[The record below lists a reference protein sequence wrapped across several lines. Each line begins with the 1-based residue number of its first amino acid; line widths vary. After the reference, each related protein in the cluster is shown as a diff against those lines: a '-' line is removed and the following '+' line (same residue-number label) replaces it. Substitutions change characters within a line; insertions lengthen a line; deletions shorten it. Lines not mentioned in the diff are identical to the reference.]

1 MGRRAY
7 FSKLFSHPLAKWV
20 SGILTIIG
28 LYDLVISQF
37 VIREYQDE
45 YPIVADYLYRL
56 GWPWYVWAVLMLAV
70 LLVVVFEGS
79 YSLIKRYE
87 TRPELKELN
96 ALREEGVSLWS
107 EGMRCMTQDSVDKW
121 WIKHLDWRECCAQA
135 LERVDPSLAG
145 NIRTLGTE
153 QGAVYSNGISPD
165 HNHKVRMQS
174 AWNNRLEKTI
184 AEIRRRN
191 V

>member
-7 FSKLFSHPLAKWV
+7 FSKLFSHPLTKLV
-20 SGILTIIG
+20 SGIIAIIG

-37 VIREYQDE
+37 VIRQYQDE

-56 GWPWYVWAVLMLAV
+56 GWPWYVWAILLLVV
-70 LLVVVFEGS
+70 LLIVVFEGS
-79 YSLIKRYE
+79 FSLIKRYE
-87 TRPELKELN
+87 TRPELIELSD
-96 ALREEGVSLWS
+96 LREEGVSLWH

-121 WIKHLDWRECCAQA
+121 WKRHLEWRERCAQVVEGA
-135 LERVDPSLAG
+135 DPSLAG

-153 QGAVYSNGISPD
+153 QGAVYSNGISQD

-184 AEIRRRN
+184 ADIRRKKA
-191 V
+191 